1 MMPIT
6 RSDLEIL
13 LDSPEQ
19 TDYVVSAFAD
29 LTVKDGFRRYAG
41 TELAKIARQAGAA
54 LSEAEAKTALDEHVG
69 PILEAVGRAAPVAK
83 GFAAFSAPG
92 RGLFHAIE
100 LPFPI
105 ENLLVIDEEPC
116 VRPLLEHWYGDPSY
130 LVALVDS
137 HELHLFEA
145 HSGRAEHVAGLS
157 KEVPADMQRDKPRF
171 TYKKRFSDVWH
182 EHQQQLTN
190 DEFLKEVAGIISE
203 HYRAVPYTGLILLGQ
218 ASTTSAV
225 RRLLHKEA
233 ASAVVL
239 EHSQSM
245 RPKPKAG
252 DVEDDVARAMEQWR
266 SDERSRLL
274 GELKQRWAQGHLV
287 ANGPTEV
294 LDALQQGRAVEIIFG
309 PDRAMPGARCSSCG
323 YRFGAPTVQ
332 CVYCGGRTS
341 SVDAAQEIM
350 RMALRQR
357 MASVHLLDRPNGRE
371 ADPLER
377 SNGVAALLR
386 AEANWTPNEA
396 STRSN

>member
-29 LTVKDGFRRYAG
+29 LTVKDGFRHFASTQLG
-41 TELAKIARQAGAA
+41 EIARQAGVA
-54 LSEAEAKTALDEHVG
+54 LSEAEARTALDEHVG
-69 PILEAVGRAAPVAK
+69 PILEAVGRAAPGAK

-105 ENLLVIDEEPC
+105 ENRLMIDEDPC

-145 HSGRAEHVAGLS
+145 HSGRAEHVAGLN
-157 KEVPADMQRDKPRF
+157 KEVPAEMQRDKPRF
-171 TYKKRFSDVWH
+171 TYKKRFNDAWH
-182 EHQQQLTN
+182 ERQQQLTN
-190 DEFLKEVAGIISE
+190 DEFLKEVAGIVSE

-218 ASTTSAV
+218 AATTSAV

-239 EHSQSM
+239 EHAQSM
-245 RPKPKAG
+245 RPMPRAE
-252 DVEDDVARAMEQWR
+252 DVEDDVARAMKQWK
-266 SDERSRLL
+266 SEERSRLL
-274 GELKQRWAQGHLV
+274 GELEQRWARGHLV

-294 LDALQQGRAVEIIFG
+294 LDALQQGRAVEIVFG
-309 PDRAMPGARCSSCG
+309 ADRSMPGSRCSSCG
-323 YRFGAPTVQ
+323 YRFGAPTAQ

-357 MASVHLLDRPNGRE
+357 IASVHLLDRPDSRGP
-371 ADPLER
+371 DPMER
-377 SNGVAALLR
+377 SHGVAALLR
-386 AEANWTPNEA
+386 AEANWTPTEA
-396 STRSN
+396 EAP